1 MAKSNALVL
10 SRMINR
16 TDAIPRGTL
25 LFRSEIY
32 SGTNLKTSRRKIDFT
47 STTIELNSALEYLGT
62 IVHRETIDPVLVVW
76 IYHVT
81 NTKLKGIY
89 ANAYRFDKNA
99 HEKEILLQ
107 RNIKVTETKRSE
119 GSYRGAK
126 ILVINADISG

>member
-1 MAKSNALVL
+1 M
-10 SRMINR
+10 
-16 TDAIPRGTL
+16 
-25 LFRSEIY
+25 FRSEIY